1 MENLS
6 IRDADLNPT
15 TRSYLDELS
24 SATGTSKVALLEL
37 SVALLYRQFFG
48 LSKSAAS
55 AGGMLPQLEVVDGVT
70 RSKALG
76 EVPSPDQSIQ
86 ERRVELGLTRVAL
99 ASAAGVSEGTVRRFE
114 AGNYRPELV
123 SLEMVQKLA
132 SGLKWTERQTAL
144 ALGAKRHL

>member
-1 MENLS
+1 M
-6 IRDADLNPT
+6 
-15 TRSYLDELS
+15 
-24 SATGTSKVALLEL
+24 
-37 SVALLYRQFFG
+37 
-48 LSKSAAS
+48 
-55 AGGMLPQLEVVDGVT
+55 
-70 RSKALG
+70 
-76 EVPSPDQSIQ
+76 PSPDQSIQ

-99 ASAAGVSEGTVRRFE
+99 ALAAGVSEGTVRRFE